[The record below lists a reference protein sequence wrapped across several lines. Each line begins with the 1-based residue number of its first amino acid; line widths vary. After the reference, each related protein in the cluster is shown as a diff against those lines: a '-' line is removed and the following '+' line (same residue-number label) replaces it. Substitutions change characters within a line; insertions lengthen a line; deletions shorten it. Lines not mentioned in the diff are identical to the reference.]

1 MVPNTHAVYLEIGKK
16 KVFAG
21 AVEWPGWCRPGRDE
35 ASAMQALLDAGPR
48 YAQALRATGLGFIA
62 PEDAAS
68 FNVIERLDGN
78 STTDFGAPDM
88 AISRDEDPI
97 DGRELERL
105 GTLLKACWR
114 AFDEAIET
122 AEGKELRKGPR
133 GGGRDLSGIIEHVV
147 EADVAYLGR
156 LGWRIEKVGDEDLDQ
171 RRERIRAG
179 ILDGLA
185 AAAAGELPEKG
196 PRGGKRWGPRFFVR
210 RVAWHVL
217 DHAWEIEDR
226 IIQTAARG

>member
-1 MVPNTHAVYLEIGKK
+1 LATSPNTYEVYLEIGKK

-21 AVEWPGWCRPGRDE
+21 AVEWPGWCRYGRDG
-35 ASAMQALLDAGPR
+35 ASAMQTLLDAGPR
-48 YAQALRATGLGFIA
+48 YAQALRATDLGFIA

-68 FNVIERLDGN
+68 FSVIERLDGN

-88 AISRDEDPI
+88 PPARDKDPI

-105 GTLLKACWR
+105 GTLLRACWR
-114 AFDEAIET
+114 AFDEAVEM
-122 AEGKELRKGPR
+122 AGGKELRKGPR
-133 GGGRDLSGIIEHVV
+133 GGGRDLGGIIKHVV

-156 LGWRIEKVGDEDLDQ
+156 LGWKVEKVQDEDLDQ
-171 RRERIRAG
+171 RRERIRGG
-179 ILDGLA
+179 ILEGLA
-185 AAAAGELPEKG
+185 VAAGGGLPEKG
-196 PRGGKRWGPRFFVR
+196 PRGGKRWGPRYFVR

-226 IIQTAARG
+226 MI